1 MTMNELVQ
9 QNAELQ
15 TKNTLLATAYKNL
28 TSEINGLKGTIE
40 NLDFQLKK
48 LLLARFGK
56 KSEKL
61 TEIDK
66 QQLDMFIDLVPEMQP
81 EEAPNTSEEITIPL
95 HKRKK
100 SGRKPLPADL
110 PRIREIHDLS
120 EDQKICPCGCQ
131 LRKIKEIITEKLNYI
146 PESMEIIEHIRY
158 VYACKDGCKK
168 HVATANLPPMPIPKG
183 IATPSLLAN
192 IIANKYEYHLPFY
205 RQEKRWGRRDIDISR
220 TLMINWAKECGRLIK
235 PLIECIKSEV
245 AAGNYI
251 QADETPCQVLKEP
264 GKSPQ
269 TKSYIWAY
277 RSHVTK
283 TTKNPLILYEYQ
295 PTRGAIHPKAMLE
308 DFSGFLQTDD
318 FSSYDQLKMKKNIIG
333 LACLDHC
340 RRKFMDIIKVIKKTG
355 KAHQSMSF
363 ISKLYKIE
371 RDIKGKPF
379 DEIKQIRQ
387 EKAKPILEA
396 WHEWLLKTL
405 PTCPPKGPLGRAIG
419 YSLGVWKYLVNY
431 LDEGFLKI
439 STILVENN
447 MRPIA
452 LGRNNW
458 LFFDTVAGA
467 IVGSYFYTLIEN
479 AKIYKFNPE
488 KYLHLVLE
496 EMPKAN
502 TLEDVEKLLPYNI
515 SEKDLKK
522 MNPQGI
528 KPDPIDTS

>member
-1 MTMNELVQ
+1 MQLEALAEENL
-9 QNAELQ
+9 ELQ
-15 TKNTLLATAYKNL
+15 NKVQVLISATQNQALAIQSL
-28 TSEINGLKGTIE
+28 QGTIE
-40 NLDFQLKK
+40 NLEFQLKK
-48 LLLARFGK
+48 ALLARFGR

-61 TEIDK
+61 TDANK
-66 QQLDMFIDLVPEMQP
+66 LQLDMFVDAGLDTNP
-81 EEAPNTSEEITIPL
+81 EELGDPQEPITIPE

-100 SGRKPLPADL
+100 PGRKPLPADL
-110 PRIREIHDLS
+110 PRVREIHDLP
-120 EDQKICPCGCQ
+120 EDQKVCPCGYQ
-131 LRKIKEIITEKLNYI
+131 LSKIKEIITEKLNYI

-168 HVATANLPPMPIPKG
+168 HLATANLPPMPIPKG

-205 RQEKRWGRRDIDISR
+205 RQEKRWERRGIDISR
-220 TLMINWAKECGRLIK
+220 TLMINWAKECGRLVK

-245 AAGNYI
+245 ASGNYI

-264 GKSPQ
+264 GKLPQ

-295 PTRGAIHPKAMLE
+295 PTRGAIHPNAMLE

-318 FSSYDQLKMKKNIIG
+318 FSSYDEIKRKKNIIG

-355 KAHQSMSF
+355 KAHQAMSF
-363 ISKLYKIE
+363 INKLYKIE

-387 EKAKPILEA
+387 EKANPVLEA
-396 WHEWLLKTL
+396 WHAWLLKTL
-405 PTCPPKGPLGRAIG
+405 PTCPPKGPLGQAIG
-419 YSLGVWKYLVNY
+419 YTLGVWKYFVNY

-467 IVGSYFYTLIEN
+467 IAGCYFYTLIEN

-488 KYLHLVLE
+488 KYLNLVLQ
-496 EMPKAN
+496 EMPKAK
-502 TLEDVEKLLPYNI
+502 TLADVEKLLPYNI
-515 SEKDLKK
+515 TEKDLNKLDS
-522 MNPQGI
+522 QTI